1 MTCRSCGR
9 EVPDGVFCA
18 VCGVDQR
25 LAAGR
30 PDDRAKRRE
39 RFAAHPEEPVFQPGV
54 LTTLLP
60 HLDRDRV
67 NEFRWALFAGLG
79 VILVLYVAGLIT
91 AAILVAALLVPLLY
105 VLYLYEVRTY
115 RDAPATVFVLTMGS
129 GVALGAIVTVLANLL
144 RPSGPAI
151 DVSPFGTRIDGMAF
165 LLTAA
170 AIPIAQE
177 VIKPIPALL
186 LRTRPAFSETIDG
199 LVFGVAAGLGFALSQ
214 TIVQFGSVFATL
226 EVRTDPAE
234 WLFPLATFGLLL
246 PILHGSSTGVITA
259 ALWRLGRQRPRRREI
274 GGLLA
279 ALASQVAFAG
289 GTQLI
294 AGFGFGQLVVLAW
307 QALVVGALLLYVRY
321 LLHTA
326 LLEEATQFGLE
337 RITCPNCREDVTAD
351 VFCPACGMALAA
363 ATVRVHGSAM
373 VEPAPEAAR

>member
-9 EVPDGVFCA
+9 EVPDGVFCT

-25 LAAGR
+25 LAAGPR
-30 PDDRAKRRE
+30 DDRAKRLE

-79 VILVLYVAGLIT
+79 VILILYVAGLIT

-129 GVALGAIVTVLANLL
+129 GVVLGAVVTVLANLL
-144 RPSGPAI
+144 RPTGPAI
-151 DVSPFGTRIDGMAF
+151 DVSPFGFQIDVMAF
-165 LLTAA
+165 LVTAA

-177 VIKPIPALL
+177 VIKPIPALF
-186 LRTRPAFSETIDG
+186 LRRRPEFSQTIDG
-199 LVFGVAAGLGFALSQ
+199 LVFGVAAGLGFALAQ
-214 TIVQFGSVFATL
+214 TIVQFAGVFATL
-226 EVRTDPAE
+226 EVRTDPAN

-259 ALWRLGRQRPRRREI
+259 ALWRLGRRRLRRIEI
-274 GGLLA
+274 GGLVA
-279 ALASQVAFAG
+279 AVASQVAFAA
-289 GTQLI
+289 GTQVI
-294 AGFGFGQLVVLAW
+294 AGFGFGQLVVLIW
-307 QALVVGALLLYVRY
+307 QALVAGALLVYVRY

-326 LLEEATQFGLE
+326 LMEEATEFGLE
-337 RITCPNCREDVTAD
+337 RITCPNCREDVTAGA
-351 VFCPACGMALAA
+351 FCPACGMALSA
-363 ATVRVHGSAM
+363 ATVRVHGIAKAESAAGP
-373 VEPAPEAAR
+373 VR